1 MPLRSKLPQ
10 SLYAPAG
17 NLDVTVR
24 GWQSRSRCS
33 TVIVCVWFVLFL
45 QALER
50 VAINYLHLGR
60 QIGHS
65 PVGVFFFFF
74 FFFWMFPPTPNN
86 STFVGTQ
93 SSQLHV
99 PPT

>member
-10 SLYAPAG
+10 SLYALAS

-24 GWQSRSRCS
+24 GWHTRSRCS
-33 TVIVCVWFVLFL
+33 TVIVCAWFVLL
-45 QALER
+45 LRALDR

-65 PVGVFFFFF
+65 PVLAF
-74 FFFWMFPPTPNN
+74 
-86 STFVGTQ
+86 
-93 SSQLHV
+93 
-99 PPT
+99 